1 MAAPKAT
8 NRLWVFARV
17 RSPCRSFGLSWS
29 VDKAL
34 SRLSHIALRSLEM
47 DGMRCILEPY
57 GDAGCTVLGNVS
69 RTQLAL
75 RRDGTIGSSSNQ
87 SAYSA
92 LLDTTVLAIIG
103 TLRLPF
109 WQTLG
114 LERSLVPGDGNFT
127 RAEKLFNES
136 CAAPPAATDAAR
148 PPAPPAP
155 ASPLQPS
162 PVAERTSHAKPL
174 ASAPLGPR
182 QRSPTTLST
191 ESPNH
196 MHAVREYAHM
206 RAGCENVRT
215 CAQAGAARERGG
227 APQPSHYRA
236 RQGVFAPRQPRS
248 AIVKEGCAPPAAPA
262 TALVCIRGAIS
273 AEGAASPAFPCTR
286 IA

>member
-136 CAAPPAATDAAR
+136 CAGPPCCHGRR
-148 PPAPPAP
+148 PPARSSGPCQPP
-155 ASPLQPS
+155 
-162 PVAERTSHAKPL
+162 
-174 ASAPLGPR
+174 
-182 QRSPTTLST
+182 PTFS
-191 ESPNH
+191 
-196 MHAVREYAHM
+196 
-206 RAGCENVRT
+206 
-215 CAQAGAARERGG
+215 GG
-227 APQPSHYRA
+227 
-236 RQGVFAPRQPRS
+236 
-248 AIVKEGCAPPAAPA
+248 
-262 TALVCIRGAIS
+262 
-273 AEGAASPAFPCTR
+273 
-286 IA
+286 